1 MKATEN
7 RFILSRQIELIY
19 RNQKLGQ
26 IVSIAIA
33 GYLAWVAQREGVSA
47 AGLAMWC
54 TAAIGIALLRLY
66 FARRYF
72 LLSPAERTEE
82 THAWQQRVRV
92 GALASGLIWA
102 AGSLLLMRSDNLPL
116 QLFTAFTLAGIT
128 AGAIPVLGADR
139 WSYRIYAW
147 PIILSVIFGVFATDH
162 MHVAFSILATLALI
176 IFTRSSDVFEQM
188 LRETFALEDEKTRL
202 LVSVEQ
208 ARQAAEKSDLAKTQF
223 LANVSHELRT
233 PMNAILGLSQ
243 LLGSDP
249 LTPDQAELLSLLRD
263 NADGLMRQIDHLIE
277 LSALEAGHVQVRPE
291 PFAVPELLEGMIS
304 PQQREA
310 EAKGLSLVSHTDPD
324 LPSVLIGDLERLRQI
339 FEHLLGNAIKF
350 TEFGSITITA
360 KLCEKPTDRV
370 RVEFSIQDTG
380 PGIPEAQLQLING
393 LFTQGDSSMIRRHGG
408 IGIGL
413 PIARKLVELLG
424 GEIGIESQVG
434 IGSTFRFTLPFTVPA
449 QENGEPDA

>member
-1 MKATEN
+1 MKTPEN
-7 RFILSRQIELIY
+7 LFILSRQIELIY

-26 IVSIAIA
+26 IISMAIA
-33 GYLAWVAQREGVSA
+33 AYLAWVAQREGVSPVA
-47 AGLAMWC
+47 LSMWC
-54 TAAIGIALLRLY
+54 SAAVGIALLRLMY
-66 FARRYF
+66 ARRYF
-72 LLSPAERTEE
+72 QLSPAERSAEI
-82 THAWQQRVRV
+82 HNWHRRARV

-102 AGSLLLMRSDNLPL
+102 AGALMLMRSDNLPL

-139 WSYRIYAW
+139 WAYRMYAW
-147 PIILSVIFGVFATDH
+147 PIILSVIFGVLATDH
-162 MHVAFSILATLALI
+162 MHVAFSIMATLALI
-176 IFTRSSDVFEQM
+176 IFTRSADVFEQT
-188 LRETFALEDEKTRL
+188 LHETFALEDEKTRL

-233 PMNAILGLSQ
+233 PMNAIQGLSH
-243 LLGSDP
+243 LLSSDP
-249 LTPDQAELLSLLRD
+249 LTPDQAELLSLLRE

-304 PQQREA
+304 SQQHQA
-310 EAKGLSLVSHTDPD
+310 EAKGLNLVSNTDPA
-324 LPSVLIGDLERLRQI
+324 LPPVLIGDLERLRQI

-350 TEFGSITITA
+350 TEFGSITVTA
-360 KLCEKPTDRV
+360 KLCDKPTDRA

-380 PGIPEAQLQLING
+380 PGIPEAKLQLING

-434 IGSTFRFTLPFTVPA
+434 IGCTFRFTLPFALPP
-449 QENGEPDA
+449 QENNASVS